1 MTITSSINNY
11 IKLILFSSYILCWIS
26 ISTTFQDIIAAKEMS
41 EFEFKKIF
49 NLVRHV
55 SIYFCLIFAILIN
68 FFILIRNNFSFK
80 KNLLFFFLYCI
91 FFTIAWL
98 FLTENSLENS
108 SFIVSSLTIV
118 LIIIASDHFFSF
130 KEKWVL

>member
-1 MTITSSINNY
+1 MIITSSINNY

-55 SIYFCLIFAILIN
+55 SIYFCLIYISTTFQD
-68 FFILIRNNFSFK
+68 
-80 KNLLFFFLYCI
+80 
-91 FFTIAWL
+91 
-98 FLTENSLENS
+98 
-108 SFIVSSLTIV
+108 
-118 LIIIASDHFFSF
+118 IIASKAMSAFEF
-130 KEKWVL
+130 